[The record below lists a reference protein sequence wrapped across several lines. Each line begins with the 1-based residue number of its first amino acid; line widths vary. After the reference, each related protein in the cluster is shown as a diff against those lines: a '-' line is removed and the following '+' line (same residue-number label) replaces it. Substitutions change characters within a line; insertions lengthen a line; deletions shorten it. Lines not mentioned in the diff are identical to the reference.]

1 MMIFQ
6 SGSDVYKQLI
16 RREREKTY
24 ESGKEALFVLRGER
38 NREELLGGVV
48 RGGEDLPSLESYKIV
63 DEADG
68 SLALLANGQVLL
80 GWTNGYS

>member
-1 MMIFQ
+1 MIFQ

-38 NREELLGGVV
+38 NREELFGGVV
-48 RGGEDLPSLESYKIV
+48 GGGEDLPSLESYKIV

-80 GWTNGYS
+80 GWANGYS